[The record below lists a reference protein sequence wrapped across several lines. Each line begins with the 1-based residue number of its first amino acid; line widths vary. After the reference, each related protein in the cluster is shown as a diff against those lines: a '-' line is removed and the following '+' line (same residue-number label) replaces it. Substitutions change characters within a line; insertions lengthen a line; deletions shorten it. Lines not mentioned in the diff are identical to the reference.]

1 MLKQVVLATAVA
13 GTMLVSTGCS
23 KQVES
28 ADLGKV
34 LDVFVHSMDTFESSA
49 AEGAQEASD
58 AVMKEFTQFT
68 AANLNNPSF
77 TTQPVGLELKDDG
90 MFEGF
95 EDKNSNS
102 TRDSGEE
109 TSFTVEIDTEN
120 SRLIATDMSG
130 ESTGARFS
138 GASFLAGAIIGNLLA
153 RQRKAGGRS
162 FKNRNVKS
170 RSAYASSRSSGSS
183 ARSKSFSGSHSSGK

>member
-1 MLKQVVLATAVA
+1 MKKVALAALVA
-13 GTMLVSTGCS
+13 SMLVSTGCS

-28 ADLGKV
+28 ADLGHV
-34 LDVFVHSMDTFESSA
+34 LDVFVDSMDNFQSSA
-49 AEGAQEASD
+49 ADSNATEASD
-58 AVMKEFTQFT
+58 SVMQEFTVFT
-68 AANLNNPSF
+68 QDKLNNPSF
-77 TTQPVGLELKDDG
+77 TSQPVGLELKADG

-130 ESTGARFS
+130 ESAGARFS
-138 GASFLAGAIIGNLLA
+138 AGGFLAGMILGNLLS
-153 RQRKAGGRS
+153 RQRKAGIKPSS
-162 FKNRNVKS
+162 FSKRNVQS
-170 RSAYASSRSSGSS
+170 RNAYSN
-183 ARSKSFSGSHSSGK
+183 ARSRSFSGSHSSGK